1 MIDLTS
7 IGMTVEADA
16 LEHLPPDWLGQLN
29 RGMRGNYLV
38 GYDSLLD
45 EAYVWFD
52 SNRDD
57 AVHIPLN
64 ALFDV
69 VIDDRSGRV
78 IGFVARKF
86 AQFLLMFFP
95 QAGKVMIRDRDS
107 DALRLPG
114 DIAMTPIQ
122 QLSTNIPD
130 DLFRRTLD
138 RATRLIAA

>member
-7 IGMTVEADA
+7 ISTTIEADA
-16 LEHLPPDWLGQLN
+16 LQYLPSDWLEELN
-29 RGMRGNYLV
+29 RGMSGNYLV

-45 EAYVWFD
+45 EAHVWFD
-52 SNRDD
+52 LSRED

-69 VIDDRSGRV
+69 VIDDRSQRV

-95 QAGKVMIRDRDS
+95 QASKVMVRDHS
-107 DALRLPG
+107 TEELRLPG
-114 DIAMTPIQ
+114 DIPMTPIQ

-130 DLFRRTLD
+130 DLLRRTLD
-138 RATRLIAA
+138 RATHLIAA